1 MAQEDEL
8 VCPIC
13 GAIYSNGLDE
23 QLNITSDYAHSEK
36 LMDEL
41 KNSISIATKKLEIL
55 RKNYSEVSLEIQSVE
70 QKIHNSQE
78 LLSYS
83 SFYKN
88 KGQYEIYES
97 CKAHLKIL
105 QRDIDSYVSKIAII
119 DNDRL
124 SSQVQHNQR
133 KNF

>member
-1 MAQEDEL
+1 
-8 VCPIC
+8 
-13 GAIYSNGLDE
+13 
-23 QLNITSDYAHSEK
+23 
-36 LMDEL
+36 MDEL

-88 KGQYEIYES
+88 KGQ
-97 CKAHLKIL
+97 
-105 QRDIDSYVSKIAII
+105 
-119 DNDRL
+119 
-124 SSQVQHNQR
+124 
-133 KNF
+133 